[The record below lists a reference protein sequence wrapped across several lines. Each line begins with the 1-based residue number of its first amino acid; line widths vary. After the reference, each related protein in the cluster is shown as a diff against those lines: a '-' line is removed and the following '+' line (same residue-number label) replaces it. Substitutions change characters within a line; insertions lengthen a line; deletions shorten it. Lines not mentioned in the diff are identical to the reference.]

1 MDNRELAKNLIDDFG
16 GANNLTEVINCMTRV
31 RVRVKD
37 PDKVAYDKIRTH
49 EGVMGLVEGDQIQVV
64 LGPGKSEK
72 VAKAMAE
79 LSNTKFSE
87 ETESMDSQD
96 NYEGQ
101 TDKQNLERRTKE
113 NKEAYKAKQKQ
124 SGFKKFTAAIASI
137 FVPLIPAFVGAGLIG
152 GIASVLSNMATAGTI
167 NGDNVNT
174 LIQVLNVMK
183 GGLYTYL
190 NIFIG
195 INAAKVFGANEGLG
209 GVVGGMVYLAGMNPD
224 MPINNI
230 FLGTPLAAGQG
241 GVIGVLISVY
251 LLSKIENAFHKVIP
265 DSLDII
271 LVPMLS
277 LLIVGLLTMFI
288 IMPFAGLISN
298 GLIGFIDSV
307 INMGGAISGFILGA
321 LFLPMV
327 MLGLHQILTPI
338 HVAMIESQGATYL
351 LPILAMAGAGQ
362 VGAALAILVKCR
374 KNKQITTIAK
384 GGLPVGFLGIGEP
397 LIYALTLP
405 MGKAFI
411 TACLGGGIGG
421 AVIGAIGGIGATAIG
436 PSGLALIPLIY
447 NNRGLAYLVGLFAGY
462 IGGFVLTYFFG
473 IDDKYVEG
481 ASLDNSNKFEFK

>member
-1 MDNRELAKNLIDDFG
+1 MDNNTLAKLLVDDFG
-16 GANNLTEVINCMTRV
+16 GSANLIEVINCMTRV
-31 RVRVKD
+31 RVKVKD
-37 PDKVAYDKIRTH
+37 SSKVNYGAIKSR

-79 LSNTKFSE
+79 ISNTKLSE
-87 ETESMDSQD
+87 KIAEDTNKES
-96 NYEGQ
+96 
-101 TDKQNLERRTKE
+101 LEKRTAE
-113 NKEAYKAKQKQ
+113 NKQAYKAKQKQ
-124 SGFKKFTAAIASI
+124 SGFKKFTATIASI

-152 GIASVLSNMATAGTI
+152 GISSVLSNMVTAGSI
-167 NGDNVNT
+167 SGEGVNN
-174 LIQVLNVMK
+174 LIQILNVMK
-183 GGLYTYL
+183 NGLYAYL

-195 INAAKVFGANEGLG
+195 INTAKVFGANEGLG
-209 GVVGGMVYLAGMNPD
+209 GVVGGMVYLTGMNPD

-241 GVIGVLISVY
+241 GVIGVLISVF
-251 LLSKIENAFHKVIP
+251 LLSKIENALHKIIP

-277 LLIVGLLTMFI
+277 LLAVGLLTMFI
-288 IMPFAGLISN
+288 IMPFAGLVSN
-298 GLIGFIDSV
+298 GLIGFINGV
-307 INMGGAISGFILGA
+307 INIGGAVSGFILGA

-338 HVAMIESQGATYL
+338 HVAMIEQQGATYL

-374 KNKQITTIAK
+374 NNKQITTIAK

-421 AVIGAIGGIGATAIG
+421 AVIGAIGSIGSTAIG

-447 NNRGLAYLVGLFAGY
+447 QSRWLGYLAGLIAGY

-473 IDDKYVEG
+473 VDQKYVDG
-481 ASLDNSNKFEFK
+481 ASLDNSSRFEFK

>member
-1 MDNRELAKNLIDDFG
+1 MDNNTLAKLLVDDFG
-16 GANNLTEVINCMTRV
+16 GSDNLIEVINCMTRV
-31 RVRVKD
+31 RVKVKD
-37 PDKVAYDKIRTH
+37 SSKVNYGAIKSR

-79 LSNTKFSE
+79 NSNAKLSE
-87 ETESMDSQD
+87 ELEA
-96 NYEGQ
+96 G
-101 TDKQNLERRTKE
+101 TDLERRTRE
-113 NKEAYKAKQKQ
+113 NKEAYKAKQTQ
-124 SGFKKFTAAIASI
+124 SGFKKFTATIASI

-152 GIASVLSNMATAGTI
+152 GIASVLSNMATAGTLT
-167 NGDNVNT
+167 GDGVNN
-174 LIQVLNVMK
+174 LIQILNVMK
-183 GGLYTYL
+183 NGLYAYL

-195 INAAKVFGANEGLG
+195 INTAKVFGANEGLG
-209 GVVGGMVYLAGMNPD
+209 GVVGGMVYLTGMNPD
-224 MPINNI
+224 MPISNI

-241 GVIGVLISVY
+241 GVIGVLISVF
-251 LLSKIENAFHKVIP
+251 LLSKIENALHKIIP

-277 LLIVGLLTMFI
+277 LLAVGLLTMFI

-298 GLIGFIDSV
+298 GLIGFINGV
-307 INMGGAISGFILGA
+307 INIGGAVSGFILGA

-338 HVAMIESQGATYL
+338 HVAMIEQQGATYL

-374 KNKQITTIAK
+374 NNKQITTIAK

-421 AVIGAIGGIGATAIG
+421 AVIGAIGSIGSTAIG

-447 NNRGLAYLVGLFAGY
+447 QNRWLGYLAGLIAGY

-473 IDDKYVEG
+473 VDQKYVDG
-481 ASLDNSNKFEFK
+481 ASLDNTSKFEFK

>member
-1 MDNRELAKNLIDDFG
+1 MDNNTLAKLLVDDFG
-16 GANNLTEVINCMTRV
+16 GSANLIEVINCMTRV
-31 RVRVKD
+31 RVKVKD
-37 PDKVAYDKIRTH
+37 SSKVNYGAIKSR

-79 LSNTKFSE
+79 MSNAKLSE
-87 ETESMDSQD
+87 ELATE
-96 NYEGQ
+96 
-101 TDKQNLERRTKE
+101 TDKESLERRTRE

-124 SGFKKFTAAIASI
+124 SGFKKFTSTIASI

-152 GIASVLSNMATAGTI
+152 GIASVLSNMATAGTLT
-167 NGDNVNT
+167 GDGVNN
-174 LIQVLNVMK
+174 LIQILNIMK
-183 GGLYTYL
+183 NGLYAYL

-195 INAAKVFGANEGLG
+195 INTAKVFGSNEGLG
-209 GVVGGMVYLAGMNPD
+209 GVVGGMVYLTGMNPD
-224 MPINNI
+224 MPISNI

-241 GVIGVLISVY
+241 GVIGVLISVFI
-251 LLSKIENAFHKVIP
+251 LSKIENALHKIIP

-277 LLIVGLLTMFI
+277 LLAVGLLTMFI

-298 GLIGFIDSV
+298 GLIGFINGV
-307 INMGGAISGFILGA
+307 INIGGAVSGFILGA

-338 HVAMIESQGATYL
+338 HVAMIEQQGATYL

-374 KNKQITTIAK
+374 NNKQITNIAK

-421 AVIGAIGGIGATAIG
+421 AVIGAIGSIGSTAIG
-436 PSGLALIPLIY
+436 PSGIALIPLIY
-447 NNRGLAYLVGLFAGY
+447 QNRWLGYLAGLIAGY

-473 IDDKYVEG
+473 VDQKYVDG
-481 ASLDNSNKFEFK
+481 ASLDNTSRFEFK

>member
-1 MDNRELAKNLIDDFG
+1 MDNNQLAKILIDDFG
-16 GANNLTEVINCMTRV
+16 GSSNLNEVINCMTRV
-31 RVRVKD
+31 RVKVKD
-37 PDKVAYDKIRTH
+37 NSKVNYDAIKAR
-49 EGVMGLVEGDQIQVV
+49 EGVMGVVSGDQIQVV

-79 LSNTKFSE
+79 ISNTKLSE
-87 ETESMDSQD
+87 EVSENQES
-96 NYEGQ
+96 
-101 TDKQNLERRTKE
+101 DKQRLERTTRE
-113 NKEAYKAKQKQ
+113 NKEAYKSKQKQ
-124 SGFKKFTAAIASI
+124 SGFKKFTASIASI

-152 GIASVLSNMATAGTI
+152 GIASVLSNMVTAGTLT
-167 NGDNVNT
+167 GDNVNT
-174 LIQVLNVMK
+174 FIQILNVMK
-183 GGLYTYL
+183 SGLYAYL

-209 GVVGGMVYLAGMNPD
+209 GVVGGMVYLTGMNPD

-241 GVIGVLISVY
+241 GVIGVLLSVY
-251 LLSKIENAFHKVIP
+251 ILSKIENALHKVIP

-277 LLIVGLLTMFI
+277 LLAVGILTMFI
-288 IMPFAGLISN
+288 IMPFAGVISN
-298 GLIGFIDSV
+298 GLIGFINAV

-321 LFLPMV
+321 VFLPMV

-338 HVAMIESQGATYL
+338 HVAMIEQQGATYL

-411 TACLGGGIGG
+411 TACIGGGIGG
-421 AVIGAIGGIGATAIG
+421 AVIGALGGIGATAIG

-447 NNRGLAYLVGLFAGY
+447 ENRALTYLAGLFAGY
-462 IGGFVLTYFFG
+462 IGGFICTYFFG
-473 IDDKYVEG
+473 IDEKYVNG
-481 ASLDNSNKFEFK
+481 AGLDNSNKFEFR

>member
-1 MDNRELAKNLIDDFG
+1 MDNNQLAKILIDDFG
-16 GANNLTEVINCMTRV
+16 GSSNLNEVINCMTRV

-37 PDKVAYDKIRTH
+37 NSKVNYDAIKAR
-49 EGVMGLVEGDQIQVV
+49 EGVMGVVEGDQIQVV

-79 LSNTKFSE
+79 ISNTKLSE
-87 ETESMDSQD
+87 EVSENQES
-96 NYEGQ
+96 
-101 TDKQNLERRTKE
+101 DKQRLERTTRE
-113 NKEAYKAKQKQ
+113 NKEAYKSKQKQ
-124 SGFKKFTAAIASI
+124 SGFKKFTASIASI

-152 GIASVLSNMATAGTI
+152 GIASVLSNMATAGTLT
-167 NGDNVNT
+167 GDNVNT
-174 LIQVLNVMK
+174 FIQILNVMK
-183 GGLYTYL
+183 SGLYAYL

-209 GVVGGMVYLAGMNPD
+209 GVVGGMVYLTGMNPD

-241 GVIGVLISVY
+241 GVIGVLLSVY
-251 LLSKIENAFHKVIP
+251 ILSKIENALHKVIP

-277 LLIVGLLTMFI
+277 LLSVGILTMFI
-288 IMPFAGLISN
+288 IMPFAGVISN
-298 GLIGFIDSV
+298 GLIGFIDAV
-307 INMGGAISGFILGA
+307 INMGGAVSGFILGA
-321 LFLPMV
+321 VFLPMV

-338 HVAMIESQGATYL
+338 HVAMIEQQGATYL

-411 TACLGGGIGG
+411 TACIGGGIGG
-421 AVIGAIGGIGATAIG
+421 AVIGALGGIGATAIG

-447 NNRGLAYLVGLFAGY
+447 ENRALAYLAGLFAGY
-462 IGGFVLTYFFG
+462 IGGFICTYFFG
-473 IDDKYVEG
+473 IDEKYVNG
-481 ASLDNSNKFEFK
+481 AGLDNSNKFEFK

>member
-1 MDNRELAKNLIDDFG
+1 MDNNTLAKLLVDDFG
-16 GANNLTEVINCMTRV
+16 GSDNLIEVINCMTRV
-31 RVRVKD
+31 RVKVKD
-37 PDKVAYDKIRTH
+37 SSKVNYGVIKSR

-79 LSNTKFSE
+79 ISNAKLSE
-87 ETESMDSQD
+87 ELAAD
-96 NYEGQ
+96 
-101 TDKQNLERRTKE
+101 TDLERRTKE
-113 NKEAYKAKQKQ
+113 NKEAYKAKQTQ
-124 SGFKKFTAAIASI
+124 SGFKKFTATIASI

-152 GIASVLSNMATAGTI
+152 GIASVLSNMATAGTLT
-167 NGDNVNT
+167 GDGVNN
-174 LIQVLNVMK
+174 LIQILNVMK
-183 GGLYTYL
+183 NGLYAYL

-195 INAAKVFGANEGLG
+195 INTAKVFGANEGLG
-209 GVVGGMVYLAGMNPD
+209 GVVGGMVYLTGMNPD
-224 MPINNI
+224 MPISNI

-241 GVIGVLISVY
+241 GVIGVLISVF
-251 LLSKIENAFHKVIP
+251 LLSKIENALHKIIP

-277 LLIVGLLTMFI
+277 LLAVGLLTMFI

-298 GLIGFIDSV
+298 GLIGFINGV
-307 INMGGAISGFILGA
+307 INIGGAVSGFILGA

-338 HVAMIESQGATYL
+338 HVAMIEQQGATYL

-374 KNKQITTIAK
+374 NNKQITTIAK

-421 AVIGAIGGIGATAIG
+421 AVIGAIGSIGSTAIG

-447 NNRGLAYLVGLFAGY
+447 QNRWLGYLAGLIAGY
-462 IGGFVLTYFFG
+462 IGGFILTYFFG
-473 IDDKYVEG
+473 VDQKYVDG
-481 ASLDNSNKFEFK
+481 ASLDNTSKFEFK

>member
-1 MDNRELAKNLIDDFG
+1 MDNNTLAKLLVDDFG
-16 GANNLTEVINCMTRV
+16 GSANLIEVINCMTRV
-31 RVRVKD
+31 RVKVKD
-37 PDKVAYDKIRTH
+37 SGKVNYGAIKSR

-79 LSNTKFSE
+79 MSNAKLSE
-87 ETESMDSQD
+87 ELATE
-96 NYEGQ
+96 
-101 TDKQNLERRTKE
+101 TDKESLERRTRE

-124 SGFKKFTAAIASI
+124 SGFKKFTSTIASI

-152 GIASVLSNMATAGTI
+152 GIASVLSNMATAGTLT
-167 NGDNVNT
+167 GDGVNN
-174 LIQVLNVMK
+174 LIQILNVMK
-183 GGLYTYL
+183 NGLYAYL

-195 INAAKVFGANEGLG
+195 INTAKVFGANEGLG
-209 GVVGGMVYLAGMNPD
+209 GVVGGMVYLTGMNPD
-224 MPINNI
+224 MPISNI

-241 GVIGVLISVY
+241 GVIGVLISVF
-251 LLSKIENAFHKVIP
+251 LLSKIENALHKIIP

-277 LLIVGLLTMFI
+277 LLAVGLLTMFI

-298 GLIGFIDSV
+298 GLIGFINGV
-307 INMGGAISGFILGA
+307 INIGGAVSGFILGA

-338 HVAMIESQGATYL
+338 HVAMIEQQGATYL

-374 KNKQITTIAK
+374 NNKQITNIAK

-421 AVIGAIGGIGATAIG
+421 AVIGAIGSIGSTAIG
-436 PSGLALIPLIY
+436 PSGIALIPLIY
-447 NNRGLAYLVGLFAGY
+447 QNRWLGYLAGLIAGY

-473 IDDKYVEG
+473 VDQKYVDG
-481 ASLDNSNKFEFK
+481 ASLDNTSKFEFK

>member
-1 MDNRELAKNLIDDFG
+1 MDNNTLAKLLVDDFG
-16 GANNLTEVINCMTRV
+16 GSDNLIEVINCMTRV
-31 RVRVKD
+31 RV
-37 PDKVAYDKIRTH
+37 KVRDNSKVNYGDIKSR

-79 LSNTKFSE
+79 MSNVKLSE
-87 ETESMDSQD
+87 ELEKGSD
-96 NYEGQ
+96 
-101 TDKQNLERRTKE
+101 LERRTKE

-124 SGFKKFTAAIASI
+124 SGFKKLTATIASI

-152 GIASVLSNMATAGTI
+152 GIASVLSNMATAGALT
-167 NGDNVNT
+167 GDGVNN
-174 LIQVLNVMK
+174 LIQILNVMK
-183 GGLYTYL
+183 NGLYAYL

-209 GVVGGMVYLAGMNPD
+209 GVVGGMVYLTGMNPD
-224 MPINNI
+224 MPISNI

-241 GVIGVLISVY
+241 GVIGVLISVF
-251 LLSKIENAFHKVIP
+251 LLSKIENALHKIVP

-277 LLIVGLLTMFI
+277 LLAVGLLTMFI

-298 GLIGFIDSV
+298 GLIGFINGV
-307 INMGGAISGFILGA
+307 INIGGAVSGFILGA

-338 HVAMIESQGATYL
+338 HVAMIEQQGATYL

-374 KNKQITTIAK
+374 NNKQITNIAK

-421 AVIGAIGGIGATAIG
+421 AVIGAIGSIGSTAIG

-447 NNRGLAYLVGLFAGY
+447 QNRWMGYLAGLIAGY

-473 IDDKYVEG
+473 VDQKYVDG
-481 ASLDNSNKFEFK
+481 ASLDNTSKFEFK

>member
-1 MDNRELAKNLIDDFG
+1 MDNNQLAKLLIDDFG
-16 GANNLTEVINCMTRV
+16 GGSNLNEVINCMTRV

-37 PDKVAYDKIRTH
+37 NSRVNYEAIKAR
-49 EGVMGLVEGDQIQVV
+49 EGVMGVVEGDQIQVV

-79 LSNTKFSE
+79 ISNTKLSE
-87 ETESMDSQD
+87 EVGGSKSQES
-96 NYEGQ
+96 
-101 TDKQNLERRTKE
+101 DKQRLERTTKE

-152 GIASVLSNMATAGTI
+152 GIASVLSNMVTAGSLT
-167 NGDNVNT
+167 GGNVNNF
-174 LIQVLNVMK
+174 IQILNVMK
-183 GGLYTYL
+183 SGLYAYL

-209 GVVGGMVYLAGMNPD
+209 GVVGGMVYLTGMNPD
-224 MPINNI
+224 MPINNV
-230 FLGTPLAAGQG
+230 FLGSPLAAGQG
-241 GVIGVLISVY
+241 GVIGVLLSVY
-251 LLSKIENAFHKVIP
+251 LLSKIENALHRVIP

-271 LVPMLS
+271 IVPMLS
-277 LLIVGLLTMFI
+277 LLTVGLLTMFI
-288 IMPFAGLISN
+288 IMPFAGVISN
-298 GLIGFIDSV
+298 ALIGFIDAV
-307 INMGGAISGFILGA
+307 INIGGALSGFILGA
-321 LFLPMV
+321 VFLPMV

-338 HVAMIESQGATYL
+338 HVAMIEQQGATYL

-411 TACLGGGIGG
+411 TACIGGGIGG
-421 AVIGAIGGIGATAIG
+421 AVIGALGGIGATAIG

-447 NNRGLAYLVGLFAGY
+447 ENRALGYMAGLLAGY
-462 IGGFVLTYFFG
+462 VGGFVCTYFFG
-473 IDDKYVEG
+473 IDEKYVNG
-481 ASLDNSNKFEFK
+481 AALDNSNKFEFK

>member
-1 MDNRELAKNLIDDFG
+1 MDNNTLAKLLVDDFG
-16 GANNLTEVINCMTRV
+16 GSANLIEVINCMTRV
-31 RVRVKD
+31 RVKVKD
-37 PDKVAYDKIRTH
+37 STKVNYGAIKSR

-79 LSNTKFSE
+79 MSNAKLSE
-87 ETESMDSQD
+87 ELATE
-96 NYEGQ
+96 
-101 TDKQNLERRTKE
+101 TDKESLERRTRE

-124 SGFKKFTAAIASI
+124 SGFKKFTATIASI

-152 GIASVLSNMATAGTI
+152 GIASVLSNMATAGTLT
-167 NGDNVNT
+167 GDGVNN
-174 LIQVLNVMK
+174 LIQILNVMK
-183 GGLYTYL
+183 NGLYAYL

-195 INAAKVFGANEGLG
+195 INTAKVFGANEGLG
-209 GVVGGMVYLAGMNPD
+209 GVVGGMVYLTGMNPD
-224 MPINNI
+224 MPISNI

-241 GVIGVLISVY
+241 GVIGVLISVF
-251 LLSKIENAFHKVIP
+251 LLSKIENALHKIIP

-277 LLIVGLLTMFI
+277 LLAVGLLTMFI

-298 GLIGFIDSV
+298 GLIGFINGV
-307 INMGGAISGFILGA
+307 INIGGAVSGFILGA
-321 LFLPMV
+321 LFLPMI

-338 HVAMIESQGATYL
+338 HVAMIEQQGATYL

-374 KNKQITTIAK
+374 NNKQITNIAK

-421 AVIGAIGGIGATAIG
+421 AVIGAIGSIGSTAIG
-436 PSGLALIPLIY
+436 PSGIALIPLIY
-447 NNRGLAYLVGLFAGY
+447 QNRWLGYLAGLIAGY

-473 IDDKYVEG
+473 VDQKYVDG
-481 ASLDNSNKFEFK
+481 ASLDNTSRFEFK

>member
-1 MDNRELAKNLIDDFG
+1 MDNNTLAKLLVDDFG
-16 GANNLTEVINCMTRV
+16 GSDNLIEVINCMTRV
-31 RVRVKD
+31 RVKVKD
-37 PDKVAYDKIRTH
+37 SSKVNYGAIKSR

-79 LSNTKFSE
+79 ISNTKLSE
-87 ETESMDSQD
+87 KIAEDTNKES
-96 NYEGQ
+96 
-101 TDKQNLERRTKE
+101 LEKRTAE
-113 NKEAYKAKQKQ
+113 NKQAYKAKQKQ
-124 SGFKKFTAAIASI
+124 SGFKKFTATIASI

-152 GIASVLSNMATAGTI
+152 GISSVLSNMVTAGSI
-167 NGDNVNT
+167 SGEGVNN
-174 LIQVLNVMK
+174 LIQILNVMK
-183 GGLYTYL
+183 NGLYAYL

-195 INAAKVFGANEGLG
+195 INTAKVFGANEGLG
-209 GVVGGMVYLAGMNPD
+209 GVVGGMVYLTGINPD
-224 MPINNI
+224 IPINNI
-230 FLGTPLAAGQG
+230 FLGTPIVAGQG
-241 GVIGVLISVY
+241 GVIGVLISVF
-251 LLSKIENAFHKVIP
+251 LLSKIENALHKIIP

-277 LLIVGLLTMFI
+277 LLAVGLLTMFI
-288 IMPFAGLISN
+288 IMPFAGLVSN
-298 GLIGFIDSV
+298 GLIGFINGV
-307 INMGGAISGFILGA
+307 INIGGAVSGFILGA

-338 HVAMIESQGATYL
+338 HVAMIEQQGATYL

-374 KNKQITTIAK
+374 NNKQITTIAK

-421 AVIGAIGGIGATAIG
+421 AVIGAIGSIGSTAIG

-447 NNRGLAYLVGLFAGY
+447 QSRWLGYLAGLIAGY

-473 IDDKYVEG
+473 VDQKYVDG
-481 ASLDNSNKFEFK
+481 ASLDNTSRFEFK

>member
-1 MDNRELAKNLIDDFG
+1 MDNNTLAKLLVDDFG
-16 GANNLTEVINCMTRV
+16 GSDNLIEVINCMTRV
-31 RVRVKD
+31 RVKVKD
-37 PDKVAYDKIRTH
+37 SSKVNYGAIKSR

-79 LSNTKFSE
+79 MSNSKLSE
-87 ETESMDSQD
+87 ELAA
-96 NYEGQ
+96 G
-101 TDKQNLERRTKE
+101 TDLERRTRE
-113 NKEAYKAKQKQ
+113 NKEAYKAKQTQ
-124 SGFKKFTAAIASI
+124 SGFKKFTATIASI

-152 GIASVLSNMATAGTI
+152 GIASVLSNMATAGTLT
-167 NGDNVNT
+167 GDGVNN
-174 LIQVLNVMK
+174 LIQILNVMK
-183 GGLYTYL
+183 NGLYAYL

-195 INAAKVFGANEGLG
+195 INTAKVFGANEGLG
-209 GVVGGMVYLAGMNPD
+209 GVVGGMVYLTGMNPD

-241 GVIGVLISVY
+241 GVIGVLISVF
-251 LLSKIENAFHKVIP
+251 LLSKIENALHKIIP

-277 LLIVGLLTMFI
+277 LLAVGLLTMFI

-298 GLIGFIDSV
+298 GLIGFINGV
-307 INMGGAISGFILGA
+307 INIGGAVSGFILGA

-338 HVAMIESQGATYL
+338 HVAMIEQQGATYL

-374 KNKQITTIAK
+374 NNKQITTIAK

-421 AVIGAIGGIGATAIG
+421 AVIGAIGSIGSTAIG

-447 NNRGLAYLVGLFAGY
+447 QNRWLGYLAGLIAGY

-473 IDDKYVEG
+473 VDQKYVDG
-481 ASLDNSNKFEFK
+481 ASLDNTSKFEFK

>member
-16 GANNLTEVINCMTRV
+16 GANNLAEVINCMTRV

-79 LSNTKFSE
+79 ISNTKFSE
-87 ETESMDSQD
+87 ETESMNSQD

-167 NGDNVNT
+167 DGDSVNN

-251 LLSKIENAFHKVIP
+251 LLSKIENALHKVIP

-421 AVIGAIGGIGATAIG
+421 AVIGAIGGIGSTAIG

>member
-1 MDNRELAKNLIDDFG
+1 MDNNTLAKLLVDDFG
-16 GANNLTEVINCMTRV
+16 GSDNLIEVINCMTRV
-31 RVRVKD
+31 RVKVKD
-37 PDKVAYDKIRTH
+37 SSKVNYGVIKSR

-72 VAKAMAE
+72 VAKDMAE
-79 LSNTKFSE
+79 ISNAKLSE
-87 ETESMDSQD
+87 ELAA
-96 NYEGQ
+96 G
-101 TDKQNLERRTKE
+101 TDLERRTRE

-124 SGFKKFTAAIASI
+124 SGFKKFTATIASI

-152 GIASVLSNMATAGTI
+152 GIASVLSNMATAGTLT
-167 NGDNVNT
+167 GDGVNN
-174 LIQVLNVMK
+174 LIQILNVMK
-183 GGLYTYL
+183 NGLYAYL

-195 INAAKVFGANEGLG
+195 INTAKVFGANEGLG
-209 GVVGGMVYLAGMNPD
+209 GVVGGMVYLTGMNPD
-224 MPINNI
+224 MPISNI

-241 GVIGVLISVY
+241 GVIGVLISVF
-251 LLSKIENAFHKVIP
+251 LLSKIENALHKIIP

-277 LLIVGLLTMFI
+277 LLAVGLLTMFI

-298 GLIGFIDSV
+298 GLIGFINGV
-307 INMGGAISGFILGA
+307 INIGGAVSGFILGA

-338 HVAMIESQGATYL
+338 HVAMIEQQGATYL

-374 KNKQITTIAK
+374 NNKQITTIAK

-421 AVIGAIGGIGATAIG
+421 AVIGAIGSIGSTAIG

-447 NNRGLAYLVGLFAGY
+447 QNRWLGYLAGLIAGY

-473 IDDKYVEG
+473 VDQKYVDG
-481 ASLDNSNKFEFK
+481 ASLDNTSKFEFK

>member
-1 MDNRELAKNLIDDFG
+1 MDNNTLAKLLVDDFG
-16 GANNLTEVINCMTRV
+16 GSDNLIEVINCMTRV
-31 RVRVKD
+31 RVKVKD
-37 PDKVAYDKIRTH
+37 SSKVNYEAIKSR

-79 LSNTKFSE
+79 ISNAKLSE
-87 ETESMDSQD
+87 ELAA
-96 NYEGQ
+96 G
-101 TDKQNLERRTKE
+101 TDKESLERRTRE
-113 NKEAYKAKQKQ
+113 NKEAYKAKQTQ
-124 SGFKKFTAAIASI
+124 SGFKKFTATIASI

-152 GIASVLSNMATAGTI
+152 GIASVLSNMATAGTLT
-167 NGDNVNT
+167 GDGVNN
-174 LIQVLNVMK
+174 LIQILNVMK
-183 GGLYTYL
+183 NGLYAYL

-195 INAAKVFGANEGLG
+195 INTAKVFGANEGLG
-209 GVVGGMVYLAGMNPD
+209 GVVGGMVYLTGMNPD

-241 GVIGVLISVY
+241 GVIGVLISVF
-251 LLSKIENAFHKVIP
+251 LLSKIENALHKIIP

-277 LLIVGLLTMFI
+277 LLAVGLLTMFI

-298 GLIGFIDSV
+298 GLIGFINGV
-307 INMGGAISGFILGA
+307 INIGGAVSGFILGA

-338 HVAMIESQGATYL
+338 HVAMIEQQGATYL

-374 KNKQITTIAK
+374 NNKQITTIAK

-421 AVIGAIGGIGATAIG
+421 AVIGAIGSIGSTAIG

-447 NNRGLAYLVGLFAGY
+447 QNRWLGYLAGLIAGY

-473 IDDKYVEG
+473 VDQKYVDG
-481 ASLDNSNKFEFK
+481 ASLDNTSKFEFK

>member
-1 MDNRELAKNLIDDFG
+1 MDNNTLAKLLVDDFG
-16 GANNLTEVINCMTRV
+16 GSANLIEVINCMTRV
-31 RVRVKD
+31 RVKVKD
-37 PDKVAYDKIRTH
+37 SSKVNYGAIKSR

-72 VAKAMAE
+72 VATAMAE
-79 LSNTKFSE
+79 ISDVELSE
-87 ETESMDSQD
+87 ELATE
-96 NYEGQ
+96 
-101 TDKQNLERRTKE
+101 TDKENLERRTRE
-113 NKEAYKAKQKQ
+113 NKDAYKAKQKQ
-124 SGFKKFTAAIASI
+124 SGFKKFTATIASI

-152 GIASVLSNMATAGTI
+152 GIASVLSNMVTAGSLT
-167 NGDNVNT
+167 GDGVNN
-174 LIQVLNVMK
+174 LIQILNVMK
-183 GGLYTYL
+183 NGLYAYL

-195 INAAKVFGANEGLG
+195 INTAKVFGANEGLG
-209 GVVGGMVYLAGMNPD
+209 GVVGGMVYLTGMNPD
-224 MPINNI
+224 VPISNI

-241 GVIGVLISVY
+241 GVIGVLISVF
-251 LLSKIENAFHKVIP
+251 LLSKIENALHKIIP

-277 LLIVGLLTMFI
+277 LLAVGLLTMFI

-298 GLIGFIDSV
+298 GLIGFINGV
-307 INMGGAISGFILGA
+307 INIGGAVSGFILGA

-338 HVAMIESQGATYL
+338 HVAMIEQQGATYL

-362 VGAALAILVKCR
+362 VGAAIAILVRCR
-374 KNKQITTIAK
+374 NNKQITTIAK

-411 TACLGGGIGG
+411 TACIGGGIVG
-421 AVIGAIGGIGATAIG
+421 AVIGAIGSIGSTAIG

-447 NNRGLAYLVGLFAGY
+447 QNRGLGYIAGLIAGY
-462 IGGFVLTYFFG
+462 IGGFVFTYFFG
-473 IDDKYVEG
+473 VDQKYVDG

>member
-1 MDNRELAKNLIDDFG
+1 MDNNTLAKLLVDDFG
-16 GANNLTEVINCMTRV
+16 GSANLIEVINCMTRV
-31 RVRVKD
+31 RVKVKD
-37 PDKVAYDKIRTH
+37 SSKVNYGAIKSR

-79 LSNTKFSE
+79 ISNAKLSE
-87 ETESMDSQD
+87 ELAA
-96 NYEGQ
+96 G
-101 TDKQNLERRTKE
+101 TDLEKRTRE

-124 SGFKKFTAAIASI
+124 SGFKKFTATIASI

-152 GIASVLSNMATAGTI
+152 GIASVLSNMATAGTLT
-167 NGDNVNT
+167 GDGVNN
-174 LIQVLNVMK
+174 LIQILNVMK
-183 GGLYTYL
+183 NGLYAYL

-195 INAAKVFGANEGLG
+195 INTAKVFGANEGLG
-209 GVVGGMVYLAGMNPD
+209 GVVGGMVYLTGMNPD
-224 MPINNI
+224 MPISNI

-241 GVIGVLISVY
+241 GVIGVLISVF
-251 LLSKIENAFHKVIP
+251 LLSKIENALHKIIP

-277 LLIVGLLTMFI
+277 LLAVGLLTMFI

-298 GLIGFIDSV
+298 GLIGFINGV
-307 INMGGAISGFILGA
+307 INIGGAVSGFILGA

-338 HVAMIESQGATYL
+338 HVAMIEQQGATYL

-374 KNKQITTIAK
+374 NNKQITTIAK

-421 AVIGAIGGIGATAIG
+421 AVIGAIGSIGSTAIG

-447 NNRGLAYLVGLFAGY
+447 QNRWLGYLAGLIAGY

-473 IDDKYVEG
+473 VDQKYVDG
-481 ASLDNSNKFEFK
+481 ASLDNTSKFEFK

>member
-1 MDNRELAKNLIDDFG
+1 MDNKTLAKLLVDDFG
-16 GANNLTEVINCMTRV
+16 GSANLIEVINCMTRV
-31 RVRVKD
+31 RVKVKD
-37 PDKVAYDKIRTH
+37 SSKVNYGAIKSR

-79 LSNTKFSE
+79 MSNAKLSE
-87 ETESMDSQD
+87 ELATE
-96 NYEGQ
+96 
-101 TDKQNLERRTKE
+101 TDKESLERRTRE

-124 SGFKKFTAAIASI
+124 SGFKKFTATIASI

-152 GIASVLSNMATAGTI
+152 GIASVLSNMATAGTLT
-167 NGDNVNT
+167 GDGVNN
-174 LIQVLNVMK
+174 LIQILNVMK
-183 GGLYTYL
+183 NGLYAYL

-195 INAAKVFGANEGLG
+195 INTAKVFGANEGLG
-209 GVVGGMVYLAGMNPD
+209 GVVGGMVYLTGMNPD
-224 MPINNI
+224 MPISNI

-241 GVIGVLISVY
+241 GVIGVLISVF
-251 LLSKIENAFHKVIP
+251 LLSKIENALHKIIP

-277 LLIVGLLTMFI
+277 LLAVGLLTMFI

-298 GLIGFIDSV
+298 GLIGFINGV
-307 INMGGAISGFILGA
+307 INIGGAVSGFILGA

-338 HVAMIESQGATYL
+338 HVAMIEQQGATYL

-374 KNKQITTIAK
+374 NNKQITNIAK

-421 AVIGAIGGIGATAIG
+421 AVIGAIGSIGSTAIG
-436 PSGLALIPLIY
+436 PSGIALIPLIY
-447 NNRGLAYLVGLFAGY
+447 QNRWLGYLAGLIAGY

-473 IDDKYVEG
+473 VDQKYVDG
-481 ASLDNSNKFEFK
+481 ASLDNTSRFEFK

>member
-1 MDNRELAKNLIDDFG
+1 MDNNTLAKLLVDDFG
-16 GANNLTEVINCMTRV
+16 GSANLIEVINCMTRV
-31 RVRVKD
+31 RVKVKD
-37 PDKVAYDKIRTH
+37 SGKVNYGAIKSR

-79 LSNTKFSE
+79 MSNAKLSE
-87 ETESMDSQD
+87 ELATE
-96 NYEGQ
+96 
-101 TDKQNLERRTKE
+101 TDKESLERRTKE

-124 SGFKKFTAAIASI
+124 SGFKKFTATIASI

-152 GIASVLSNMATAGTI
+152 GIASVLSNMATAGTLT
-167 NGDNVNT
+167 GDGVNN
-174 LIQVLNVMK
+174 LIQILNVMK
-183 GGLYTYL
+183 NGLYAYL

-195 INAAKVFGANEGLG
+195 INTAKVFGANEGLG
-209 GVVGGMVYLAGMNPD
+209 GVVGGMVYLTGMNPD
-224 MPINNI
+224 MPISNI

-241 GVIGVLISVY
+241 GVIGVLISVF
-251 LLSKIENAFHKVIP
+251 LLSKIENALHKIIP

-277 LLIVGLLTMFI
+277 LLAVGLLTMFI

-298 GLIGFIDSV
+298 GLIGFINGV
-307 INMGGAISGFILGA
+307 INIGGAVSGFILGA

-338 HVAMIESQGATYL
+338 HVAMIEQQGATYL

-374 KNKQITTIAK
+374 NNKQITTIAK

-421 AVIGAIGGIGATAIG
+421 AVIGAIGSIGSTAIG

-447 NNRGLAYLVGLFAGY
+447 QNRWLGYLAGLIAGY

-473 IDDKYVEG
+473 VDQKYVDG
-481 ASLDNSNKFEFK
+481 ASLDNTSKFEFK

>member
-1 MDNRELAKNLIDDFG
+1 MDNNTLAKLLVDDFG
-16 GANNLTEVINCMTRV
+16 GSANLIEVINCMTRV
-31 RVRVKD
+31 RVKVKD
-37 PDKVAYDKIRTH
+37 SSKVNYGAIKSR

-79 LSNTKFSE
+79 MSNAKLSE
-87 ETESMDSQD
+87 ELATE
-96 NYEGQ
+96 
-101 TDKQNLERRTKE
+101 TDKESLERRTRE

-124 SGFKKFTAAIASI
+124 SGFKKFTSTIASI

-152 GIASVLSNMATAGTI
+152 GIASVLSNMATAGTLT
-167 NGDNVNT
+167 GDGVNN
-174 LIQVLNVMK
+174 LIQILNIMK
-183 GGLYTYL
+183 NGLYAYL

-195 INAAKVFGANEGLG
+195 INTAKVFGSNEGLG
-209 GVVGGMVYLAGMNPD
+209 GVVGGMVYLTGMNPD
-224 MPINNI
+224 MPISNI

-241 GVIGVLISVY
+241 GVIGVLISVF
-251 LLSKIENAFHKVIP
+251 LLSKIENALHKIIP

-277 LLIVGLLTMFI
+277 LLAVGLLTMFI

-298 GLIGFIDSV
+298 GLIGFINGV
-307 INMGGAISGFILGA
+307 INIGGAVSGFILGA

-338 HVAMIESQGATYL
+338 HVAMIEQQGATYL

-374 KNKQITTIAK
+374 NNKQITNIAK

-421 AVIGAIGGIGATAIG
+421 AVIGAIGSIGSTAIG
-436 PSGLALIPLIY
+436 PSGIALIPLIY
-447 NNRGLAYLVGLFAGY
+447 QNRWLGYLAGLIAGY

-473 IDDKYVEG
+473 VDQKYVDG
-481 ASLDNSNKFEFK
+481 ASLDNTSRFEFK

>member
-1 MDNRELAKNLIDDFG
+1 MDNNTLAKLLVDDFG
-16 GANNLTEVINCMTRV
+16 GSDNLIEVINCMTRV
-31 RVRVKD
+31 RVKVKD
-37 PDKVAYDKIRTH
+37 ASKVNYGAIKSR

-79 LSNTKFSE
+79 ISNTKLSE
-87 ETESMDSQD
+87 KIAEDTNKES
-96 NYEGQ
+96 
-101 TDKQNLERRTKE
+101 LEKRTAE
-113 NKEAYKAKQKQ
+113 NKQAYKAKQKQ
-124 SGFKKFTAAIASI
+124 SGFKKFTATIASI

-152 GIASVLSNMATAGTI
+152 GISSVLSNMVTAGSI
-167 NGDNVNT
+167 SGEGVNN
-174 LIQVLNVMK
+174 LIQILNVMK
-183 GGLYTYL
+183 NGLYAYL

-195 INAAKVFGANEGLG
+195 INTAKVFGANEGLG
-209 GVVGGMVYLAGMNPD
+209 GVVGGMVYLTGMNPD

-241 GVIGVLISVY
+241 GVIGVLISVF
-251 LLSKIENAFHKVIP
+251 LLSKIENALHKIIP

-277 LLIVGLLTMFI
+277 LLAVGLLTMFI
-288 IMPFAGLISN
+288 IMPFAGLVSN
-298 GLIGFIDSV
+298 GLIGFINGV
-307 INMGGAISGFILGA
+307 INIGGAVSGFILGA

-338 HVAMIESQGATYL
+338 HVAMIEQQGATYL

-374 KNKQITTIAK
+374 NNKQITTIAK

-421 AVIGAIGGIGATAIG
+421 AVIGAIGSIGSTAIG

-447 NNRGLAYLVGLFAGY
+447 QSRWLGYLAGLIAGY

-473 IDDKYVEG
+473 VDQKYVDG
-481 ASLDNSNKFEFK
+481 ASLDNSSRFEFK

>member
-1 MDNRELAKNLIDDFG
+1 MDNNTLAKLLVDDFG
-16 GANNLTEVINCMTRV
+16 GSDNLIEVINCMTRV
-31 RVRVKD
+31 RVKVKD
-37 PDKVAYDKIRTH
+37 SSKVNYGAIKSR

-79 LSNTKFSE
+79 ISNAKLSE
-87 ETESMDSQD
+87 ELAA
-96 NYEGQ
+96 G
-101 TDKQNLERRTKE
+101 TDLERRTRE
-113 NKEAYKAKQKQ
+113 NKEAYKAKQTQ
-124 SGFKKFTAAIASI
+124 SGFKKFTATIASI

-152 GIASVLSNMATAGTI
+152 GIASVLSNMATAGTLT
-167 NGDNVNT
+167 GDGVNN
-174 LIQVLNVMK
+174 LIQILNVMK
-183 GGLYTYL
+183 NGLYAYL

-195 INAAKVFGANEGLG
+195 INTAKVFGANEGLG
-209 GVVGGMVYLAGMNPD
+209 GVVGGMVYLTGMNPD
-224 MPINNI
+224 MPISNI

-241 GVIGVLISVY
+241 GVIGVLISVF
-251 LLSKIENAFHKVIP
+251 LLSKIENALHKIIP

-277 LLIVGLLTMFI
+277 LLAVGLLTMFI

-298 GLIGFIDSV
+298 GLIGFINGV
-307 INMGGAISGFILGA
+307 INIGGAVSGFILGA

-338 HVAMIESQGATYL
+338 HVAMIEQQGATYL

-374 KNKQITTIAK
+374 NNKQITTIAK

-421 AVIGAIGGIGATAIG
+421 AVIGAIGSIGSTAIG

-447 NNRGLAYLVGLFAGY
+447 QNRWLGYLAGLIAGY

-473 IDDKYVEG
+473 VDQKYVDG
-481 ASLDNSNKFEFK
+481 ASLDNTSKFEFK

>member
-1 MDNRELAKNLIDDFG
+1 MDNNTLAKLLVDDFG
-16 GANNLTEVINCMTRV
+16 GSSNLIEVINCMTRV
-31 RVRVKD
+31 RVKVKD
-37 PDKVAYDKIRTH
+37 SSKVNYGAIKSR

-79 LSNTKFSE
+79 ISNAKLSE
-87 ETESMDSQD
+87 ELAA
-96 NYEGQ
+96 G
-101 TDKQNLERRTKE
+101 TDLERRTRE

-124 SGFKKFTAAIASI
+124 SGFKKFTATIASI

-152 GIASVLSNMATAGTI
+152 GIASVLSNMATAGTLT
-167 NGDNVNT
+167 GDGVNN
-174 LIQVLNVMK
+174 LIQILNVMK
-183 GGLYTYL
+183 NGLYAYL

-195 INAAKVFGANEGLG
+195 INTAKVFGANEGLG
-209 GVVGGMVYLAGMNPD
+209 GVVGGMVYLTGMNPD
-224 MPINNI
+224 MPISNI

-241 GVIGVLISVY
+241 GVIGVLISVF
-251 LLSKIENAFHKVIP
+251 LLSKIENALHKIIP

-277 LLIVGLLTMFI
+277 LLAVGLLTMFI

-298 GLIGFIDSV
+298 GLIGFINGV
-307 INMGGAISGFILGA
+307 INIGGAVSGFILGA

-338 HVAMIESQGATYL
+338 HVAMIEQQGATYL

-374 KNKQITTIAK
+374 NNKQITTIAK

-421 AVIGAIGGIGATAIG
+421 AVIGAIGSIGSTAIG

-447 NNRGLAYLVGLFAGY
+447 QNRWLGYLAGLIAGY

-473 IDDKYVEG
+473 VDQKYVDG
-481 ASLDNSNKFEFK
+481 ASLDNTSKFEFK

>member
-1 MDNRELAKNLIDDFG
+1 MDNNQLAKNLIDDFG
-16 GANNLTEVINCMTRV
+16 GSSNLNEVINCMTRV

-37 PDKVAYDKIRTH
+37 SSKVNYDAIKTR
-49 EGVMGLVEGDQIQVV
+49 EGVMGVVEGDQIQVV

-79 LSNTKFSE
+79 ISNTKLSE
-87 ETESMDSQD
+87 EVSKNQES
-96 NYEGQ
+96 
-101 TDKQNLERRTKE
+101 DKQRLERTTRE
-113 NKEAYKAKQKQ
+113 NKEAYKSKQKQ
-124 SGFKKFTAAIASI
+124 SGFKKFTASIASI

-152 GIASVLSNMATAGTI
+152 GIASVLSNMATAGTLT
-167 NGDNVNT
+167 GDNVNT
-174 LIQVLNVMK
+174 FIQILNVMK
-183 GGLYTYL
+183 SGLYAYL

-195 INAAKVFGANEGLG
+195 INAAKVFGANQGLG
-209 GVVGGMVYLAGMNPD
+209 GVVGGMVYLKGMNPD

-241 GVIGVLISVY
+241 GVIGVLLSVY
-251 LLSKIENAFHKVIP
+251 ILSKIENALHKVIP

-277 LLIVGLLTMFI
+277 LLAIGILTMFI
-288 IMPFAGLISN
+288 IMPLAGVISN
-298 GLIGFIDSV
+298 GLIGFINAV
-307 INMGGAISGFILGA
+307 INMGGALSGFILGA
-321 LFLPMV
+321 VFLPMV

-338 HVAMIESQGATYL
+338 HVAMIEQQGATYL

-411 TACLGGGIGG
+411 TACIGGGIGG
-421 AVIGAIGGIGATAIG
+421 AVIGALGGIGATAIG

-447 NNRGLAYLVGLFAGY
+447 ENRALGYIAGLLAGY
-462 IGGFVLTYFFG
+462 VGGFVCTYFFG
-473 IDDKYVEG
+473 IDEKYVNG
-481 ASLDNSNKFEFK
+481 AGLDNSNKFEFK